1 MKAPAPGQVH
11 AAGLGAS
18 CQAWEQGLQACG
30 AEGPAGS
37 LQEPGLQKP
46 ALAGPT
52 EDGELPSWQLSRVSE
67 QVGQGQIGELRD
79 RVLLVCQP
87 LGQGR
92 KAPFHPGM
100 QAVENRNDLPPQSV
114 AVKAEVVVA
123 WIQPE
128 GKVPALDDSGRVLA
142 VENQQGPGQVPL
154 RQGPAGAKAAE
165 AAAMTAPGQVQHQG
179 FSPITGGVAG
189 DHMAAL
195 ELPGSIQE
203 DGIAPAPCS
212 CFAQGLVSA
221 GRSPV
226 NLDRPAGPSRPLGQ
240 RRGGG
245 GGTRVPAM
253 VAMPEA
259 ELPAVQRAE
268 ILQQQQQG
276 HRILAAGHRHQQAR
290 PRRQQGWSPEQM
302 PVQAVMVRAP
312 ALTRA
317 RGRMGCRR
325 RDPGWEDGIHSALP
339 SAMSRVSSLPP
350 QLQQA
355 LASRRLLKV
364 IAGLTTT
371 DSTVVARV
379 SRAAGRG
386 GADLVD
392 VACEPALVRLAIA
405 ASGLP
410 ICVSAVDPDLFPAAV
425 AAGAAMVEIGNFDAF
440 YPQGRIFDAAE
451 VLELTRRTRALLP
464 QVVLS
469 VTVPHVL
476 PLDAQEQLAIDLV
489 EAGADLIQTEGGTS
503 ARPFSAG
510 VLGLIEKAA
519 PTLAAAHAISKAV
532 SVPVLCA
539 SGLSAVTVPMA
550 LAAGAAGVGV
560 GSAINRLEDELAMVA
575 VVRGLREAMGVA
587 ASELAPG
594 RHLPS
599 SR

>member
-1 MKAPAPGQVH
+1 
-11 AAGLGAS
+11 
-18 CQAWEQGLQACG
+18 
-30 AEGPAGS
+30 
-37 LQEPGLQKP
+37 
-46 ALAGPT
+46 
-52 EDGELPSWQLSRVSE
+52 
-67 QVGQGQIGELRD
+67 
-79 RVLLVCQP
+79 
-87 LGQGR
+87 
-92 KAPFHPGM
+92 
-100 QAVENRNDLPPQSV
+100 
-114 AVKAEVVVA
+114 
-123 WIQPE
+123 
-128 GKVPALDDSGRVLA
+128 
-142 VENQQGPGQVPL
+142 
-154 RQGPAGAKAAE
+154 
-165 AAAMTAPGQVQHQG
+165 
-179 FSPITGGVAG
+179 
-189 DHMAAL
+189 
-195 ELPGSIQE
+195 
-203 DGIAPAPCS
+203 
-212 CFAQGLVSA
+212 
-221 GRSPV
+221 
-226 NLDRPAGPSRPLGQ
+226 
-240 RRGGG
+240 
-245 GGTRVPAM
+245 
-253 VAMPEA
+253 
-259 ELPAVQRAE
+259 
-268 ILQQQQQG
+268 
-276 HRILAAGHRHQQAR
+276 
-290 PRRQQGWSPEQM
+290 
-302 PVQAVMVRAP
+302 
-312 ALTRA
+312 
-317 RGRMGCRR
+317 
-325 RDPGWEDGIHSALP
+325 
-339 SAMSRVSSLPP
+339 MSRVSSLPP

-560 GSAINRLEDELAMVA
+560 GSAINRREDELAMVA

-599 SR
+599 SH